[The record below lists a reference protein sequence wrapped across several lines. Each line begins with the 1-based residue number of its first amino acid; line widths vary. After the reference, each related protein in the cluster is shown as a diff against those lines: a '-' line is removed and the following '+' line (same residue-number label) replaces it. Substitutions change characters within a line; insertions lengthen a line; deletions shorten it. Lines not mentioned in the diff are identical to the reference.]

1 MDLEKLKALLRA
13 AHIAFA
19 ERSVS
24 NSSPPRKALH
34 IQRPGFSVSIT
45 PSVYHYGANIE
56 VRPGNGPKITFNSAG
71 NPAKLVAAMDTL
83 VQVARLLPRLNWAT
97 RQLALITGPYPGSP
111 VLLYEPCADRLE
123 IIPRPPSFNQ
133 LHKHA
138 AVRTYQL
145 DADPKTIAS
154 QLNRL
159 RRQSQPRRPWSRIV
173 DDWNRKYSGQFGHEL
188 SLGTSYIYAWN
199 GFRFLL
205 DGEDLCLDVWQ
216 PVSSSAFTEAISL
229 LESVQDVLKKSET
242 PGCSQGKGE
251 IDKPN
256 SQHTRRLT
264 QEGLCE
270 KDTIAAAGAG

>member
-1 MDLEKLKALLRA
+1 VDLEKLKALLRT

-19 ERSVS
+19 ERSVP

-34 IQRPGFSVSIT
+34 VQRPGFSVSIT

-56 VRPGNGPKITFNSAG
+56 MRPVNGPRITFNSAG

-83 VQVARLLPRLNWAT
+83 VQVARLAPRLNWAT

-159 RRQSQPRRPWSRIV
+159 RRQNQPRRSWSSIV
-173 DDWNRKYSGQFGHEL
+173 DDWNQKYSGKFGHEL
-188 SLGTSYIYAWN
+188 SLGASYIYAWN

-216 PVSSSAFTEAISL
+216 PVSNSAFTEAISL
-229 LESVQDVLKKSET
+229 LKSVQDVMKS
-242 PGCSQGKGE
+242 PKAPNCSERKGE
-251 IDKPN
+251 PN
-256 SQHTRRLT
+256 SQRTRRVA
-264 QEGLCE
+264 QEGLSE
-270 KDTIAAAGAG
+270 KDPIDAPGAG